1 MNEERCEVFQRKE
14 SALRTEI
21 CPLILWVVSALLH
34 NDPLVLLNL
43 LVWDVPVTVQTMTCW
58 IEQQGAPEL
67 TSDEKMALARPYF
80 PYLVPRKH

>member
-43 LVWDVPVTVQTMTCW
+43 LVWGVSVTVQTDVLDRAAGRS
-58 IEQQGAPEL
+58 GAH
-67 TSDEKMALARPYF
+67 K
-80 PYLVPRKH
+80 